1 MRRRRHNHNHDDEKK
16 RFYLLPGQGG
26 RLYWKKQKFIIAW
39 SLIAA
44 LIVASTLVVAI
55 FWMNRVR

>member
-26 RLYWKKQKFIIAW
+26 RLYWKKQKFILTW

-44 LIVASTLVVAI
+44 LIVASALAAVML
-55 FWMNRVR
+55 WMNRIK